1 MPDTPLNMISAKE
14 RGISISRSRHTEAQ
28 MIAAL
33 KQGERWGDS
42 AREVGVHPIAACR
55 HQESIGLT
63 RAEILAASRVIRWD

>member
-1 MPDTPLNMISAKE
+1 MPDTSIEYDFSE
-14 RGISISRSRHTEAQ
+14 RRGISISRSRHTEAQ

>member
-1 MPDTPLNMISAKE
+1 
-14 RGISISRSRHTEAQ
+14 

-63 RAEILAASRVIRWD
+63 RADILAASRVIRWD